1 MCIHL
6 LQAKA
11 SVMENG
17 LETPESVEE
26 IEKLEEQAL
35 SLRQVNISLS
45 CSRTMRTMLSRL
57 VR

>member
-1 MCIHL
+1 
-6 LQAKA
+6 
-11 SVMENG
+11 MENG

-45 CSRTMRTMLSRL
+45 SSRTMRTMLSRL
-57 VR
+57 VTNLY